1 MSSAWR
7 VRGDFAISCNCEVF
21 CPCVLSLGR
30 ARPSE
35 GHCHS
40 WFAFRI
46 AEGHAGDCR
55 LEERRVAFL
64 LDVPGPMAEGN
75 WTLGLYLDDAAP
87 DDAAEALT
95 RIFTGGAGGPL
106 GWLSL
111 VVARV
116 LGPKRV
122 PIQFTPEGRGWRLEI
137 PGIADGRVEAI
148 PGAAAGEPVRI
159 TNSRYWMTPE
169 VVVCTGPRSR
179 IRDWGRNWTLDGK
192 SAEYGRFDWA
202 GPY

>member
-1 MSSAWR
+1 MPASWR

-35 GHCHS
+35 GYCHS

-46 AEGHAGDCR
+46 AEGEAGACR
-55 LEERRVAFL
+55 LAGRRVAFL
-64 LDVPGPMAEGN
+64 LEVPGPMAEGN
-75 WTLGLYLDDAAP
+75 WTLGLYLDDATP

-95 RIFTGGAGGPL
+95 RIFTGAAGGAT

-122 PIQFTPEGRGWRLEI
+122 PIEFTPEGRGWRLEI
-137 PGIADGRVEAI
+137 PGIADARVEAI
-148 PGAAAGEPVRI
+148 PGAAAGEPCRI

-169 VVVCTGPRSR
+169 VVVSRGTRSR
-179 IRDWGRNWTLDGK
+179 IRDWGRNWSFDGK
-192 SAEYGRFDWA
+192 SAEYGHFDWT
-202 GPY
+202 GS